1 MGEIIGFLGYILLG
15 ICLANIVIGNS
26 GHKMDE
32 FEELVAL
39 YCEIRK
45 RFVDDDGE
53 EHEPGDP
60 YELNEKN
67 FCCGHELKY
76 EKKKLFGRMI
86 FGMRVASLAYEEL
99 MMDKWNVVKSAKH
112 FEELQCEESM
122 VLKMILYYYDRVST
136 NPRHQA
142 ELMDFLK
149 THGES
154 QGFLS
159 EEIIESFTTQA

>member
-1 MGEIIGFLGYILLG
+1 MAKFQVGDHLVSIEYMLSSVMDMIRERIHTYRLNIG
-15 ICLANIVIGNS
+15 AS
-26 GHKMDE
+26 
-32 FEELVAL
+32 
-39 YCEIRK
+39 
-45 RFVDDDGE
+45 
-53 EHEPGDP
+53 
-60 YELNEKN
+60 
-67 FCCGHELKY
+67 ELKY

-122 VLKMILYYYDRVST
+122 VLKMILYYYDRFST